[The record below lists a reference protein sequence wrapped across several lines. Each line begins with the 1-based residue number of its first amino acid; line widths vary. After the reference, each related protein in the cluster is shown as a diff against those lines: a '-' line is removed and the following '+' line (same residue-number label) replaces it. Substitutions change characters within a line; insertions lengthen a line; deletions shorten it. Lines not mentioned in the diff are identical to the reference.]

1 MSAGLPE
8 RRGETLAAQGFKS
21 PESPYGEIVGPIHL
35 STTYE
40 RAGDGS
46 YPGGRLYSRDQNPGY
61 DAPEALLA
69 SLEGGEQALLF
80 ASGMAAS
87 AAVLQAL
94 EPGDRIVAPRV
105 IYWGWRNLLQQFC
118 QQWGLALAWY
128 DNADPG
134 ALAARLEEAPTRL
147 VWVETPAN
155 PTWELTDIERA
166 AQLAHQ
172 HGALLVVDSTAA
184 TPVLTRPLALGADL
198 VMHSATKYLNG
209 HSDVI
214 AGALVTRTR
223 DPLWE
228 RIRRVRN
235 LGGAVLGPVEAA
247 LLLRGMRT
255 LFLRV
260 RAASANAL
268 ALAHFLEAQPQVLAV
283 LYPGLSSHPDHA
295 VAARQMQGGF
305 GGMLS
310 VRIAAGEA
318 AARGV
323 ASRLQVFRR
332 ATSLGATES
341 LVEHRASVE
350 GPGSPCPPDLLRVS
364 VGIEAIEDLLADFA
378 QALPEAD

>member
-1 MSAGLPE
+1 MSTQRPVTQ
-8 RRGETLAAQGFKS
+8 GETLAAQGFA
-21 PESPYGEIVGPIHL
+21 PPDSPYGEVVPPIHIA
-35 STTYE
+35 TTYE

-69 SLEGGEQALLF
+69 ALEGGAAALLF
-80 ASGMAAS
+80 GSGMAAS

-94 EPGDRIVAPRV
+94 QPGDRIVAPRV
-105 IYWGWRNLLQQFC
+105 IYWGWRKLLQQFC

-128 DNADPG
+128 DNADTDD
-134 ALAARLEEAPTRL
+134 LAARLDEAATRL

-155 PTWELTDIERA
+155 PTWEVTDLQRA

-184 TPVLTRPLALGADL
+184 TPVLSRPLEFGADL

-209 HSDVI
+209 HADVI
-214 AGALVTRTR
+214 AGALVTRAQ
-223 DPLWE
+223 DAFWE
-228 RIRRVRN
+228 RIRQVRN

-268 ALAHFLEAQPQVLAV
+268 ALARFLETQPQVLSVA
-283 LYPGLSSHPDHA
+283 YPGLPGHPGHA
-295 VAARQMQGGF
+295 VACAQMQGGF

-310 VRIAAGEA
+310 LRLAAGEA
-318 AARGV
+318 AARQV
-323 ASRLQVFRR
+323 AASLQVFRR
-332 ATSLGATES
+332 ATSLGSTES

-364 VGIEAIEDLLADFA
+364 VGIEALDDLLADFA
-378 QALPEAD
+378 QALRGAG